1 MSRARPEA
9 KIQEAVVQHL
19 RQRAPKDCFW
29 FHPPNGGYRTPWEAR
44 AFQRMGVIPGV
55 PDICAIHDGRFY
67 GLELK
72 AKGGRSTENQIAARD
87 RINVAGGFASEAVEL
102 DRALAVLESWG
113 LLR

>member
-19 RQRAPKDCFW
+19 RQRAPKDCFY
-29 FHPPNGGYRTPWEAR
+29 FHCPNGGSRPPREAA
-44 AFQRMGVIPGV
+44 AFKRMGVRAGV
-55 PDICAIHDGRFY
+55 PDLILVHEGRVF

-72 AKGGRSTENQIAARD
+72 AKGHSTESQLEARAD
-87 RINVAGGFASEAVEL
+87 LERAGGYASEAVGL